1 MHKGSLFS
9 TSSPTLSISCLFDDN
24 HSDRCEVVSHCILN
38 LHSPDAQWC
47 WAPFHV
53 PSVYLLGKIFIQ
65 ILCPFLKS
73 EYLLSCYRVVRIIY
87 IFWILSSYQIHGCK
101 YFLPYHSCLFIWL
114 IPSFAVLKSD
124 VVHLLIF
131 KHCTWLS
138 CAFSLLK
145 QKVFL
150 IFVCSHHTDPLE
162 ETMPDILQGVPPFDF
177 VCYFFMISFR
187 SV

>member
-9 TSSPTLSISCLFDDN
+9 TSSPTLSISCLSDDN
-24 HSDRCEVVSHCILN
+24 HSDRCEVISHCIFN
-38 LHSPDAQWC
+38 LHSPDDQWC

-53 PSVYLLGKIFIQ
+53 PSLYLLGKTSIQ
-65 ILCPFLKS
+65 ILCRFLKS
-73 EYLLSCYRVVRIIY
+73 EYLLSCYTVVRILY
-87 IFWILSSYQIHGCK
+87 VFCILSSYQIHGCK
-101 YFLPYHSCLFIWL
+101 YFIPFCLFIWL
-114 IPSFAVLKSD
+114 ISSFTVLKFAI
-124 VVHLLIF
+124 VHLIF

-145 QKVFL
+145 QKVIL
-150 IFVCSHHTDPLE
+150 IFVCSHDMDPLE
-162 ETMPDILQGVPPFDF
+162 ETMPDILQDVPPFDF